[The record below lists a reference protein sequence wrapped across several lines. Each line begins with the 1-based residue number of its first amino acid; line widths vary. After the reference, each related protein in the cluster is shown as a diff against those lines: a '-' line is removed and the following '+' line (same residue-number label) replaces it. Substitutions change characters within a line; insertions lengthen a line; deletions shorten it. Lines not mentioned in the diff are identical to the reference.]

1 MKRRKKT
8 DCTPPPIQLLQFLFE
23 WIRRFFE
30 KKNVLN
36 SYEQD
41 ELELEELEKE
51 EKRNWDESDL
61 V

>member
-1 MKRRKKT
+1 MDKTFLRK
-8 DCTPPPIQLLQFLFE
+8 E
-23 WIRRFFE
+23 
-30 KKNVLN
+30 NVLN